1 MSKIPP
7 HIVDQ
12 ILQTA
17 RIEEVIGE
25 FVQLKRAGSN
35 LKGLSP
41 FTDEKTPS
49 FVVSPAKQIFKCFST
64 GKGGNAAS
72 FLMEKEHFSYPE
84 ALRWLAKRYN
94 IEVPEEREATAEELA
109 ALNERES
116 FLIIN
121 EFAKNAFSEMLLNS
135 QEGKAIGLSYFEERG
150 FTRATIDKF
159 QLGYCLN
166 TGSAFT
172 DLALEKGYNKDYL
185 EAIGLTKSKEERTF
199 DFFKGR
205 VMFPIHSVSGRVLG
219 FGGRT
224 LLSDKKVA
232 KYFNSPESIIYNK
245 SEILYGLYF
254 AKGDIV
260 KYNECLLCEGY
271 TDVISMHQAGIQ
283 NVVSSSGTSLTKEQV
298 KLVSRY
304 TKNLTIL
311 YDGDAAGIKASF
323 RGIDLILEEGLN
335 VKVVLFPDGEDPD
348 SFSKSR
354 SSAELSAYIAGHKQ
368 DFISFKASIL
378 LADGA
383 NDPILRAGLIKDI
396 VHSVSLIPDQITRSV
411 YVQQLAQQFDISES
425 IVQSELLNL
434 RKSAMAKTYQDP
446 TIGAI
451 ELPKNPAP
459 QSLEASP
466 ETAADHTI
474 FEAELIRVLIKY
486 GTRALIWQ
494 ELGQPETQTSV
505 IELIVH
511 ELQKDELFFENP
523 LYEEIYRIFEKG
535 ALEEQTLYE
544 SSFFLRHENQQIV
557 QFVADIEAQ
566 EQELSHNW
574 VARYKIQTKT
584 ESDDLYQTVVQVIYR
599 FKLAFVEQ
607 KINQIRSEL
616 TQDTLKDDDL
626 LLALGEL
633 VSLEKVKM
641 LLSEQIGITLIRW
654 HVCRNLILHRPIQN
668 LLLESYFSDPD
679 FFGCG
684 HFAPLGSQG
693 LKRLCQKCQPPTRS
707 KANGPLAPR
716 ESECIFIGNLRRYP

>member
-84 ALRWLAKRYN
+84 ALRWLAKRYQ

-116 FLIIN
+116 YLIIN
-121 EFAKNAFSEMLLNS
+121 EFAKNTFSNMLLES
-135 QEGKAIGLSYFEERG
+135 EEGKAIGLSYFEERG
-150 FTRATIDKF
+150 FSRATIEKF

-166 TGSAFT
+166 TGAAFT
-172 DLALEKGYNKDYL
+172 QLALEKGYNKEYL
-185 EAIGLTKSKEERTF
+185 EAIGLSKSKDERSF

-205 VMFPIHSVSGRVLG
+205 VMFPIHSISGRVLG

-254 AKGDIV
+254 AKGAVV
-260 KYNECLLCEGY
+260 KYDECLLCEGY
-271 TDVISMHQAGIQ
+271 TDVISMHQSGIQ
-283 NVVSSSGTSLTKEQV
+283 NVVASSGTSLTKEQV

-323 RGIDLILEEGLN
+323 RGIDLILEEGMN

-348 SFSKSR
+348 SFAKTR
-354 SSAELSAYIAGHKQ
+354 SSDELAEYIKNNKQ
-368 DFISFKASIL
+368 DFISFKAGVL
-378 LADGA
+378 LSDG
-383 NDPILRAGLIKDI
+383 NHDPILRAGLIKDI
-396 VHSVSLIPDQITRSV
+396 VHSVSLIPDQIMRSV
-411 YVQQLAQQFDISES
+411 YAQQLAQQFDISES
-425 IVQSELLNL
+425 IVQSELLQL
-434 RKSAMAKTYQDP
+434 RKQSMSKQFQDP
-446 TIGAI
+446 SFNEI
-451 ELPKNPAP
+451 ELPKQAAP
-459 QSLEASP
+459 QALTAESSNLEADPS
-466 ETAADHTI
+466 I
-474 FEAELIRVLIKY
+474 YEAELIRLLLKY
-486 GTRALIWQ
+486 GTRALDFQLHGSEQI
-494 ELGQPETQTSV
+494 QTSV
-505 IELIVH
+505 IELVIH
-511 ELQKDELFFENP
+511 ELQNDQLSFTDP
-523 LYEEIYRIFEKG
+523 LHQEVYEIFAKG
-535 ALEEQTLYE
+535 VTEDQTLYAG
-544 SSFFLRHENQQIV
+544 SFFLRHENQQIV
-557 QFVADIEAQ
+557 QLATNFEAQ
-566 EQELSHNW
+566 EQDLSHNW
-574 VARYKIQTKT
+574 IAKYKIQTKS
-584 ESDDLYQTVVQVIYR
+584 EADDLYQTVLQTIYR
-599 FKLAFVEQ
+599 FKLAHVENR
-607 KINQIRSEL
+607 IS
-616 TQDTLKDDDL
+616 TLRKEIEHNALGPDDV
-626 LLALGEL
+626 LLALGEI

-641 LLSEQIGITLIRW
+641 LLSEQIGITVIR
-654 HVCRNLILHRPIQN
+654 
-668 LLLESYFSDPD
+668 
-679 FFGCG
+679 
-684 HFAPLGSQG
+684 
-693 LKRLCQKCQPPTRS
+693 
-707 KANGPLAPR
+707 
-716 ESECIFIGNLRRYP
+716 